1 MLATKFNKRKTKQ
14 RDSRLLQSSLQLSFS
29 QRPLTTTLHQQ
40 RQPYAVNSKDLVT
53 NTADDPD
60 TSPSLSFSATI
71 SFLSSADTIKQPPPL
86 QPQHHT
92 NSQLREKWTTTTAEE
107 PLPNQLFVIKP
118 PVFAATSNPT
128 TAHMNI
134 FLGEK
139 TIKPEEIHKLKRRG
153 IRTIHH
159 LYQSSYAGGAAP
171 TGLGDFIRGC
181 FFILQFCR
189 RHGFRCNIA
198 ISHPIG
204 QFLSKPLVHPMPRIP
219 LFADSNL
226 ANTHIFSPDS
236 AGHRRM
242 GDHTLSEI
250 GEHNYI
256 TYLSVLPVIAGNV
269 FSYCSLF
276 PTMSDIAPEDVAR
289 ITCILQPSPEM
300 SRYVQKKMEQLRLQ
314 PGKYRVIQIRSGDA
328 RACANADESARNGQ
342 FTVSYLRSLLDLIT
356 TQSAITETENAEEK
370 TTVVISDNTF
380 IKQFLSSALRGG
392 ENPDNPEE
400 KRKQKQNYAFMF
412 DDIAHIAD
420 RSATHAALRGT
431 LTDFFIMSAANR
443 IMAITIYPHGSG
455 FSYWCSKL
463 YNIPYTCFYLPADV

>member
-40 RQPYAVNSKDLVT
+40 QQPYAVNSKDLVT

-60 TSPSLSFSATI
+60 TSPPLSFSATI
-71 SFLSSADTIKQPPPL
+71 TFLSFADTSNQLPPPQL
-86 QPQHHT
+86 QHHT
-92 NSQLREKWTTTTAEE
+92 NSQLRETRAATEE

-153 IRTIHH
+153 IRAIHH

-204 QFLSKPLVHPMPRIP
+204 QFLSKPSVHPMPRIP

-226 ANTHIFSPDS
+226 ANTHIFSANS
-236 AGHRRM
+236 AGHRAM

-256 TYLSVLPVIAGNV
+256 SYLSVLPVIAGNV

-276 PTMSDIAPEDVAR
+276 PTMSDITPEDVAR
-289 ITCILQPSPEM
+289 IACMLQPSSAM
-300 SRYVQKKMEQLRLQ
+300 SQHVQQKLDELQLRVHE
-314 PGKYRVIQIRSGDA
+314 YHIIHIRSGDRPTGA
-328 RACANADESARNGQ
+328 TPKGQ
-342 FTVSYLRSLLDLIT
+342 HQPEEFPVIYLRSLLDLVKKIAAT
-356 TQSAITETENAEEK
+356 NNTAETHSRN
-370 TTVVISDNTF
+370 TPSVIIADNTT
-380 IKQFLSSALRGG
+380 IKRFLFAGISEPSG
-392 ENPDNPEE
+392 EKPCICT
-400 KRKQKQNYAFMF
+400 F
-412 DDIAHIAD
+412 DDIAHVAD
-420 RSATHAALRGT
+420 PSATTAAICGT
-431 LTDFFIMSAANR
+431 MTDFYIMSSAAS
-443 IMAITIYPHGSG
+443 ITSITMYPHGSG

-463 YNIPYTCFYLPADV
+463 HNIPYTCYYLPLDV